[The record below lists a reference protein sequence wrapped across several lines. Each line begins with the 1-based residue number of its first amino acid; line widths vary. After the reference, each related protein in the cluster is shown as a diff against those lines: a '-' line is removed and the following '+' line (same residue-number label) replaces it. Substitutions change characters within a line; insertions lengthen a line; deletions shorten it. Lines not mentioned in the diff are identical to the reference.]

1 MIRNLNSVIK
11 KQKYFFFSLYS
22 NVPDHVDMAGNFQT
36 TSEYAKQF
44 LPSAIFVT
52 RKIRVGEI
60 VWLNIRVGEIV
71 WPNNVWRGHIRNSD
85 MSLPASNPSRISVEE
100 MSTIGASMTS
110 ML

>member
-1 MIRNLNSVIK
+1 ML
-11 KQKYFFFSLYS
+11 
-22 NVPDHVDMAGNFQT
+22 DMAGNFQT

-60 VWLNIRVGEIV
+60 VWLKIRGGEIVWLKIRVGEIV

>member
-11 KQKYFFFSLYS
+11 NRNIFSFHYIRML
-22 NVPDHVDMAGNFQT
+22 DMAGNFQT

-60 VWLNIRVGEIV
+60 VWLKIRVGEIV

>member
-11 KQKYFFFSLYS
+11 NRNIFFFSLYS

-60 VWLNIRVGEIV
+60 VWLKIRWEKLFGQITYGEV
-71 WPNNVWRGHIRNSD
+71 
-85 MSLPASNPSRISVEE
+85 
-100 MSTIGASMTS
+100 T
-110 ML
+110 

>member
-11 KQKYFFFSLYS
+11 NRNIFFFSLYS

-60 VWLNIRVGEIV
+60 VL
-71 WPNNVWRGHIRNSD
+71 PNNVWRGHIRNSD

>member
-11 KQKYFFFSLYS
+11 NRNIFSFHYIRML
-22 NVPDHVDMAGNFQT
+22 DMAGNFQT

-60 VWLNIRVGEIV
+60 VWLKIRGGEIV
-71 WPNNVWRGHIRNSD
+71 WLNNVWRGHIRNSD

>member
-11 KQKYFFFSLYS
+11 NRNIFFFSLYS

-52 RKIRVGEI
+52 RK
-60 VWLNIRVGEIV
+60 IRVGEIV

>member
-1 MIRNLNSVIK
+1 ML
-11 KQKYFFFSLYS
+11 
-22 NVPDHVDMAGNFQT
+22 DMVGNFQT

-60 VWLNIRVGEIV
+60 VWLKIRVGEIV

-85 MSLPASNPSRISVEE
+85 MSLPASSPSRISVEE

>member
-1 MIRNLNSVIK
+1 MLLNVNNDKKPKFRHK

-52 RKIRVGEI
+52 RKIRWEKLYG
-60 VWLNIRVGEIV
+60 
-71 WPNNVWRGHIRNSD
+71 
-85 MSLPASNPSRISVEE
+85 
-100 MSTIGASMTS
+100 
-110 ML
+110 

>member
-1 MIRNLNSVIK
+1 MYLTMWIWQEIFRQLQNMPNN
-11 KQKYFFFSLYS
+11 FSH
-22 NVPDHVDMAGNFQT
+22 P
-36 TSEYAKQF
+36 QF
-44 LPSAIFVT
+44 FVT
-52 RKIRVGEI
+52 RK
-60 VWLNIRVGEIV
+60 IRVGEIV

>member
-1 MIRNLNSVIK
+1 MYLTMWIWQEIFRQLQNM
-11 KQKYFFFSLYS
+11 
-22 NVPDHVDMAGNFQT
+22 P
-36 TSEYAKQF
+36 KQF
-44 LPSAIFVT
+44 LSSAIFVT
-52 RKIRVGEI
+52 R
-60 VWLNIRVGEIV
+60 NIRVGEIV

>member
-11 KQKYFFFSLYS
+11 NRNIFSFHYIRML
-22 NVPDHVDMAGNFQT
+22 DMAGNFQT

-60 VWLNIRVGEIV
+60 VWL
-71 WPNNVWRGHIRNSD
+71 NNVWRGHIRNSD